1 MEEEL
6 AYQHDVSGGSR
17 MIRHFTRAVLYFI
30 AGKAARLGDI
40 MDDEQWLAHHA
51 GRVVKVTRHGVS
63 TLGRN

>member
-1 MEEEL
+1 
-6 AYQHDVSGGSR
+6 
-17 MIRHFTRAVLYFI
+17 MIRHFTRAALYFI

-51 GRVVKVTRHGVS
+51 GRVVKITRHGVS